1 MSAFVC
7 EKSGRTGH
15 GHLLVILRVRSLGPA
30 SADSRPCEC
39 GLSALRVRTLGLAS
53 ADSFCKPVQVCVIP
67 FQKIMGREVKK
78 TQKSLAGCR
87 FCRNFAA
94 AMG

>member
-1 MSAFVC
+1 MSAFVD
-7 EKSGRTGH
+7 EKGGRSGH
-15 GHLLVILRVRSLGPA
+15 DCLLVILRVRSLG
-30 SADSRPCEC
+30 
-39 GLSALRVRTLGLAS
+39 LAS
-53 ADSFCKPVQVCVIP
+53 AESRPRECGVSASRVQTHFCKSVQVCVIP
-67 FQKIMGREVKK
+67 FQKIMGRDVKK